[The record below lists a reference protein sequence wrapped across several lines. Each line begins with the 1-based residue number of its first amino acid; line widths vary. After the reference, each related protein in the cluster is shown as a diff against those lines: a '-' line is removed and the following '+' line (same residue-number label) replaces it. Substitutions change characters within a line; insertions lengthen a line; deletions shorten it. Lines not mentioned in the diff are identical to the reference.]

1 MNIVLALGA
10 NLGNKFNNL
19 RQALDRLKSIMTIE
33 KESIIFETDAVLPQ
47 KCPAEWNIPYLNMVV
62 SGDTQLSPYELLN
75 AVKRI
80 ENEMGR
86 EPDHEFWS
94 PRIIDIDILY
104 YGDLTISTPELTIPH
119 KEIKNR
125 PFVKSLLNFIGY
137 EFFDDETNLYEPRRS
152 FTLSPKL
159 VGIVNVTPDSF
170 SDGGKFLTPEF
181 AVKRVNEILANGGY
195 IAELG
200 AQSTRPGY
208 VEISPKEEIK
218 RLAPV
223 MEKIADMSNVGVDT
237 YFDDVAIFAL
247 SCGVKWINDIRGNL
261 ADKTLQIMT
270 KNQAK
275 LVIMDNGQGIEY
287 LQNRVKYL
295 LKNGF
300 CEQNIVIDPGIG
312 FAKTRQENI
321 EILKNISNFPFPM
334 CQTMV
339 GHSRKS
345 FIKSFASSANRD
357 METLAISSYLAD
369 KKVGYLRVHDV
380 ENHMK
385 LISTKTIFSK

>member
-1 MNIVLALGA
+1 MNIVLALGT

-19 RQALDRLKSIMTIE
+19 RQVLNLLQTIMVIE

-47 KCPAEWNIPYLNMVV
+47 KYPPEWDIPYLNMVV
-62 SGDTQLSPYELLN
+62 SGDTQLSPNELLH

-86 EPDHEFWS
+86 DSEHEFWS

-137 EFFDDETNLYEPRRS
+137 DFFDNETNLYEPKRS

-159 VGIVNVTPDSF
+159 VGIVNITPDSF
-170 SDGGKFLTPEF
+170 SDGGKFLTAEN

-208 VEISPKEEIK
+208 TEISAKEEIK
-218 RLAPV
+218 RLTPV
-223 MEKIADMSNVGVDT
+223 MEKLADMSNIGVDT

-247 SCGVKWINDIRGNL
+247 SNGVKWINDIKGNL
-261 ADKTLQIMT
+261 ADKTLQILA

-275 LVIMDNGQGIEY
+275 LVIMDNGQGVKY
-287 LQNRVKYL
+287 LQERVKYL
-295 LKNGF
+295 TKMGIG
-300 CEQNIVIDPGIG
+300 EQNIIIDPGIG
-312 FAKTRQENI
+312 FAKTRQQNI
-321 EILKNISNFPFPM
+321 KILQQISNFPFPM
-334 CQTMV
+334 SQIMV

-345 FIKSFASSANRD
+345 FIKSFASSSNRD
-357 METLAISSYLAD
+357 VETLAISSYLAD
-369 KKVGYLRVHDV
+369 KKVGYLRIHDI
-380 ENHMK
+380 EIHSKFLAN
-385 LISTKTIFSK
+385 KTIFY

>member
-1 MNIVLALGA
+1 MNIVLALGT

-19 RQALDRLKSIMTIE
+19 RQVLNLLQTIMVIE

-47 KCPAEWNIPYLNMVV
+47 KCPPEWDIPYLNMVV
-62 SGDTQLSPYELLN
+62 SGDTQLSPNELLH

-86 EPDHEFWS
+86 DPEHEFWS

-137 EFFDDETNLYEPRRS
+137 DFFDNETNLYEPKRS

-159 VGIVNVTPDSF
+159 VGIVNITPDSF
-170 SDGGKFLTPEF
+170 SDGGKFLTAEN

-208 VEISPKEEIK
+208 TEISAKEEIK
-218 RLAPV
+218 RLTPV
-223 MEKIADMSNVGVDT
+223 MEKLADMSNIGVDT

-247 SCGVKWINDIRGNL
+247 SNGVKWINDIKGNL
-261 ADKTLQIMT
+261 ADKTLQILA

-275 LVIMDNGQGIEY
+275 LVIMDNGQGVKY
-287 LQNRVKYL
+287 LQERVKYL
-295 LKNGF
+295 TELGI
-300 CEQNIVIDPGIG
+300 ERQDIIIDPGIG
-312 FAKTRQENI
+312 FAKTRQQSVK
-321 EILKNISNFPFPM
+321 ILQQISKYPFSM
-334 CQTMV
+334 SQIMV

-345 FIKSFASSANRD
+345 FIKSFASSSNRD
-357 METLAISSYLAD
+357 VETLAISSYLAD
-369 KKVGYLRVHDV
+369 KKVGYLRIHDI
-380 ENHMK
+380 ETHGKFLAN
-385 LISTKTIFSK
+385 KTIFY